1 LSDVQT
7 NIHLAGVRGATIVGN
22 TLWQGYSHNIHLEEC
37 TAVVIGANML
47 ERNPLYG
54 YTSEGKDGVLLRRC
68 RDCTIQGL
76 HLHNVIG
83 SPAGLILENCDRLHV
98 TGCTILDCDNAGL
111 LVKDCQR
118 STILGNVI
126 RDDRDAATTAPIKV
140 EGGAANTIQNP

>member
-1 LSDVQT
+1 MRMPDAGAGAALACDCLET
-7 NIHLAGVRGATIVGN
+7 RRLPRLIEAAGVPAR
-22 TLWQGYSHNIHLEEC
+22 Y
-37 TAVVIGANML
+37 
-47 ERNPLYG
+47 
-54 YTSEGKDGVLLRRC
+54 

-83 SPAGLILENCDRLHV
+83 SPAGLILEKCDRLHV

-126 RDDRDAATTAPIKV
+126 RDDRDAATSTPIKV
-140 EGGAANTIQNP
+140 EGGTANTIQN